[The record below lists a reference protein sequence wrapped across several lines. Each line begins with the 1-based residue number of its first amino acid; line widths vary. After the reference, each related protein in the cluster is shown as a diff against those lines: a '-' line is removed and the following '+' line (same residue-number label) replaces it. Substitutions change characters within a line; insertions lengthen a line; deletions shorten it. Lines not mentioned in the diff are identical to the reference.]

1 MEHLKGLQAL
11 LVRPIQPDGH
21 GDEMLSAK
29 LIAEG
34 ALLHHFP
41 VMKITPLGSSLNQD
55 LISHY
60 ILNLFLYDRAIFV
73 SRAATFF
80 VVDWLKHNSDLMP
93 QVLPVGPRYYAVGKT
108 TATELKKYNVDA
120 LNIMG
125 WLLCRHESDEAQ
137 QHELWH
143 LANPTLQP
151 KANRV

>member
-21 GDEMLSAK
+21 GDEILSAK

-41 VMKITPLGSSLNQD
+41 VMKIAPLESSLNQD

-80 VVDWLKHNSDLMP
+80 VVDWLK
-93 QVLPVGPRYYAVGKT
+93 R
-108 TATELKKYNVDA
+108 
-120 LNIMG
+120 
-125 WLLCRHESDEAQ
+125 
-137 QHELWH
+137 
-143 LANPTLQP
+143 
-151 KANRV
+151 NRT